1 MPNSIAKTIYPLSYG
16 QEAIWFIYQIDP
28 DSIAYNIFITVKINS
43 YLNIAI
49 VNRVWNKII
58 EHHPILRTTYTSHEG
73 KPVQQINQK
82 QKFNLEITDASNWNQ
97 DHLKEKIFAITDRP
111 FNLEKDSV
119 LRVNLF
125 TISAKEHI
133 LLLTMH
139 HIAGDM
145 WSFDLLLS
153 EFQALYANEIEQDS
167 QEQTEAAADYLTL
180 NKSYLEFVRWQSEM
194 LSGSRGEKLW
204 QYWQQKLAGELPI
217 LNLLADK
224 PRPIVQTYQ
233 GKSYISPLDEQLIQK
248 LKHLALASGTSL
260 YQILLAAFY
269 VQLYRYTNQTDILIG
284 SPMRGRWG
292 GDFQDIVGYFVN
304 LIVLRTAI
312 QENATFKEFLTQVS
326 NTVKDAQKHQDYPF
340 SQLAE
345 QLQPQRDPSRSP
357 LCQVSFTWQRQ
368 RWCESTENL
377 LHSREQVL
385 EMEPYLLGHQRGA
398 DSDMNLMVMEA
409 QGVLQLCW
417 QYNTDLFEAC
427 TITRMAGH
435 FVTLLEGIV
444 ANPEERIWQLPLLTA
459 VEQQQLLVEWNNTQT
474 DYLQDKCI
482 HQLFEEQVER
492 TPDSVAVVFENQQ
505 LTYHQLN
512 CRANQLAY
520 YLRSLGVGADVLVG
534 ICVER
539 SLEMVVGLLG
549 ILKAGGAYV
558 PLDPDYPQDRLTFM
572 LEDAQ
577 APVLLTQQQLLKK
590 LPQHQAQVVCLDTD
604 WQSVS
609 QLSQE
614 NPITG
619 VQDSNLAYVIYTSG
633 STGKPKGAMNT
644 HLGIYNR
651 LLWMQQAYQLTAAD
665 CILQKTPFSFDVSV
679 WEFFWPLLNGAR
691 LVLAKPGGHKDSAY
705 LVNLILEQQVTT
717 LHFVPSMLQV
727 FLEEQSLKNRSSL
740 KRVICSGE
748 TLPLELQ
755 ERFFARL
762 ECELHNLYGPTEAA
776 IDVTYWQCKPDT
788 NLRTVPIGRP
798 IANTQ
803 IYILDSHLQSVAVG
817 VAGELHIGGLG
828 LARGYLKRPE
838 LTKEKFIHNPFEKA
852 GEGKLYKTGDLARY
866 LPDGNIEYLGRID
879 NQVKIRGF
887 RIELGEIEA
896 VLNQHSDVQVSCVI
910 PREDNPGDKRLVVYV
925 VPHEHCTPIISE
937 LRQYL
942 KAKVPDYMVPNAF
955 VILKYLPLT
964 PNGKI
969 DPRALPAPSQSR
981 DLERFVAPRNQLEL
995 QLVQIWSQ
1003 ILKVDEVGVKDNF
1016 FDIGGHSLLVPY
1028 LLAQIQQQFGKSL
1041 PLVTL
1046 FQHPTIE
1053 ELAELVQKEVHVS
1066 IWSPL
1071 VALQPNGSNPPL
1083 FCIPGA
1089 GGNPFYL
1096 HNLARC
1102 LGSDQPFYSFQTNH
1116 QNRELV
1122 PITEVEDIAGQ
1133 YIQALQAVQPQGPY
1147 FLAGHSFGGKVVYE
1161 MAQQLLRQGQ
1171 VIALVA
1177 ILDTTAPNTQQQ
1189 QNEWDDEWDDNA
1201 MWLIGIA
1208 KTMQIVYAKDLDM
1221 DTDILPSLDLEA
1233 QFKHV
1238 LEYLKRLDILPLDAD
1253 TTYLKQFLQ
1262 ALKADNKAK
1271 YVPQQVDPVSITL
1284 LRTSQTNLEEPINQP
1299 EILQDLDL
1307 GWNKFSAEPV
1317 NVYFVPGN
1325 HVTIITQP
1333 YVQVLAER
1341 LKACIE
1347 QAKANI

>member
-16 QEAIWFIYQIDP
+16 QEAIWLIYQIDP
-28 DSIAYNIFITVKINS
+28 ESIAYNIFITVKINS
-43 YLNIAI
+43 SLNIAI

-58 EHHPILRTTYTSHEG
+58 EHHAILRTTYTSYEG
-73 KPVQQINQK
+73 KPVQQVNQK
-82 QKFNLEITDASNWNQ
+82 QEFNIEITDASNWNE

-167 QEQTEAAADYLTL
+167 QEQTETAADYLTL

-233 GKSYISPLDEQLIQK
+233 GESYISPLDEQLIQK
-248 LKHLALASGTSL
+248 LQHLALASGTSL

-304 LIVLRTAI
+304 LMVLRTAV

-385 EMEPYLLGHQRGA
+385 EIEPYLLGHQRGA

-427 TITRMAGH
+427 TIRRMAGH
-435 FVTLLEGIV
+435 FVNLLEGIV
-444 ANPEERIWQLPLLTA
+444 ANPEERIWQLPLLTEI
-459 VEQQQLLVEWNNTQT
+459 EQQQLLVEWNNTQT

-492 TPDSVAVVFENQQ
+492 TPDAVAVVFENQQ

-512 CRANQLAY
+512 CRANQLAH

-577 APVLLTQQQLLKK
+577 APVLLTQASLVEAIPHHK
-590 LPQHQAQVVCLDTD
+590 AQVVCLDTD
-604 WQSVS
+604 WQANIYGTD
-609 QLSQE
+609 SQE
-614 NPITG
+614 NLYSELTT
-619 VQDSNLAYVIYTSG
+619 DNLAYIIYTSG
-633 STGKPKGAMNT
+633 STGKPKGVQIPHSALSNFLYSMRQTPGLTEENT
-644 HLGIYNR
+644 
-651 LLWMQQAYQLTAAD
+651 LLAVTTY
-665 CILQKTPFSFDVSV
+665 SFDIAALELFLPIIV
-679 WEFFWPLLNGAR
+679 GAR
-691 LVLAKPGGHKDSAY
+691 LVIASREIALDGTQLSAKLIDSKATVMQATPATWQLLITAGWSGNEQLKILCGGEALPAHLASQ
-705 LVNLILEQQVTT
+705 L
-717 LHFVPSMLQV
+717 LHRCA
-727 FLEEQSLKNRSSL
+727 SLWNM
-740 KRVICSGE
+740 
-748 TLPLELQ
+748 
-755 ERFFARL
+755 
-762 ECELHNLYGPTEAA
+762 YGPTETTIWSAA
-776 IDVTYWQCKPDT
+776 SQIKTDGKI
-788 NLRTVPIGRP
+788 VPISQA

-803 IYILDSHLQSVAVG
+803 LYILDQYSQLVPVG
-817 VAGELHIGGLG
+817 VAGELHIGGEG
-828 LARGYLKRPE
+828 LARGYFNRPD
-838 LTKEKFIHNPFEKA
+838 LTAEKFIPNPFSKKA
-852 GEGKLYKTGDLARY
+852 TRLYKTGDLARY
-866 LPDGNIEYLGRID
+866 FPNGEIEYIGRID
-879 NQVKIRGF
+879 NQVKLRGF
-887 RIELGEIEA
+887 RIELGEIETLIIQHA
-896 VLNQHSDVQVSCVI
+896 AVRETVVVVRNDSTDSQRLVAYVVLNFEQM
-910 PREDNPGDKRLVVYV
+910 L
-925 VPHEHCTPIISE
+925 TISE
-937 LRQYL
+937 LRGFL
-942 KAKVPDYMVPNAF
+942 ESKLPNYMMPAAF
-955 VILKYLPLT
+955 VTLEALPLT
-964 PNGKI
+964 PNGKV
-969 DPRALPAPSQSR
+969 DRRALPAPSQSR

-1003 ILKVDEVGVKDNF
+1003 ILKLDEVGVKDNF

-1116 QNRELV
+1116 LDRELV
-1122 PITEVEDIAGQ
+1122 PITQVEDIAGQ

-1161 MAQQLLRQGQ
+1161 MAQQLRHQGQ
-1171 VIALVA
+1171 IIALVA

-1201 MWLIGIA
+1201 TWLIGIA
-1208 KTMQIVYAKDLDM
+1208 KTMQIVYAKNLDM
-1221 DTDILPSLDLEA
+1221 DTDVFPSLDLEA

-1238 LEYLKRLDILPLDAD
+1238 LEYLKMLDILPLDAD

-1262 ALKADNKAK
+1262 ALKADTKAN
-1271 YVPQQVDPVSITL
+1271 YVPQQVDPISITL

-1325 HVTIITQP
+1325 HVTMITQP

-1341 LKACIE
+1341 LKACI
-1347 QAKANI
+1347 QLAKANI

>member
-16 QEAIWFIYQIDP
+16 QEAIWLIYQIDP
-28 DSIAYNIFITVKINS
+28 ESIAYNIFITVKINS
-43 YLNIAI
+43 SLNIAI

-58 EHHPILRTTYTSHEG
+58 EHHAILRTTYTSYEG
-73 KPVQQINQK
+73 KPVQQVNQK
-82 QKFNLEITDASNWNQ
+82 QEFNIEITDASNWNE

-167 QEQTEAAADYLTL
+167 QEQTETAADYLTL

-233 GKSYISPLDEQLIQK
+233 GESYISPLDEQLIQK
-248 LKHLALASGTSL
+248 LQHLALASGTSL

-304 LIVLRTAI
+304 LMVLRTAV

-385 EMEPYLLGHQRGA
+385 EIEPYLLGHQRGA

-435 FVTLLEGIV
+435 FVNLLEGIV
-444 ANPEERIWQLPLLTA
+444 ANPEERIWQLPLLTEI
-459 VEQQQLLVEWNNTQT
+459 EQQQLLVEWNNTQT

-492 TPDSVAVVFENQQ
+492 TPDAVAVVFENQQ

-512 CRANQLAY
+512 CRANQLAH

-577 APVLLTQQQLLKK
+577 APVLLTQASLVEAIPHHK
-590 LPQHQAQVVCLDTD
+590 AQVVCLDTD
-604 WQSVS
+604 WQANIYGTD
-609 QLSQE
+609 SQE
-614 NPITG
+614 NLYSELTT
-619 VQDSNLAYVIYTSG
+619 DNLAYIIYTSG
-633 STGKPKGAMNT
+633 STGKPKGVQIPHSALSNFLYSMRQTPGLTEENT
-644 HLGIYNR
+644 
-651 LLWMQQAYQLTAAD
+651 LLAVTTY
-665 CILQKTPFSFDVSV
+665 SFDIAALELFLPIIV
-679 WEFFWPLLNGAR
+679 GAR
-691 LVLAKPGGHKDSAY
+691 LVIASREIALDGTQLSAKLIDSKATVMQATPATWQLLITAGWSGNEQLKILCGGEALPAHLASQ
-705 LVNLILEQQVTT
+705 L
-717 LHFVPSMLQV
+717 LHRCA
-727 FLEEQSLKNRSSL
+727 SLWNM
-740 KRVICSGE
+740 
-748 TLPLELQ
+748 
-755 ERFFARL
+755 
-762 ECELHNLYGPTEAA
+762 YGPTETTIWSAA
-776 IDVTYWQCKPDT
+776 SQIKTDGKI
-788 NLRTVPIGRP
+788 VPISQA

-803 IYILDSHLQSVAVG
+803 LYILDQYSQLVPVG
-817 VAGELHIGGLG
+817 VAGELHIGGEG
-828 LARGYLKRPE
+828 LARGYFNRPD
-838 LTKEKFIHNPFEKA
+838 LTAEKFIPNPFSKKA
-852 GEGKLYKTGDLARY
+852 TRLYKTGDLARY
-866 LPDGNIEYLGRID
+866 FPNGEIEYIGRID
-879 NQVKIRGF
+879 NQVKLRGF
-887 RIELGEIEA
+887 RIELGEIETLIIQHA
-896 VLNQHSDVQVSCVI
+896 AVRETVVVVRNDSTDSQRLVAYVVLNFEQM
-910 PREDNPGDKRLVVYV
+910 L
-925 VPHEHCTPIISE
+925 TISE
-937 LRQYL
+937 LRGFL
-942 KAKVPDYMVPNAF
+942 ESKLPNYMMPAAF
-955 VILKYLPLT
+955 VTLEALPLT
-964 PNGKI
+964 PNGKV
-969 DPRALPAPSQSR
+969 DRRALPAPSQSR

-1003 ILKVDEVGVKDNF
+1003 ILKLDEVGVKDNF

-1116 QNRELV
+1116 LDRELV
-1122 PITEVEDIAGQ
+1122 PITQVEDIAGQ

-1161 MAQQLLRQGQ
+1161 MAQQLRHQGQ
-1171 VIALVA
+1171 IIALVA

-1189 QNEWDDEWDDNA
+1189 QNEWD
-1201 MWLIGIA
+1201 
-1208 KTMQIVYAKDLDM
+1208 V
-1221 DTDILPSLDLEA
+1221 
-1233 QFKHV
+1233 
-1238 LEYLKRLDILPLDAD
+1238 AD
-1253 TTYLKQFLQ
+1253 WYCQNHANCIRK
-1262 ALKADNKAK
+1262 K
-1271 YVPQQVDPVSITL
+1271 
-1284 LRTSQTNLEEPINQP
+1284 
-1299 EILQDLDL
+1299 L
-1307 GWNKFSAEPV
+1307 G
-1317 NVYFVPGN
+1317 YG
-1325 HVTIITQP
+1325 
-1333 YVQVLAER
+1333 Y
-1341 LKACIE
+1341 
-1347 QAKANI
+1347 